1 MSRVF
6 TGSPMKRLEDLT
18 LLAGSGRYVDDIE
31 LPGMLES
38 AFVRSPHP
46 HAVIRSIDPAPAL
59 ELPGVHAVFSFADI
73 ALLLTSNHI
82 PPENP
87 TVTFAETTKAIVLAE
102 DEVCFVG
109 EIVAIVVADSRYI
122 AEDAVTLVDVDYEVL
137 AAVSDCRD
145 ALAPDAPLVHRH
157 ATDNVVAIF
166 CTEYGDCIPAF
177 ANASHVSKLSLKQHR
192 GSAHP
197 IEGRGI
203 VAQYDASNEGLMVW
217 SSTQGSHRVRNTLVQ
232 LYGLDENKVRVVVP
246 DVGGAFGAKHIVY
259 PEEVIVAG
267 AALILKCPIKWIEDR
282 REHFLAAIQE
292 RDQYWEIEVATDED
306 GRLLGIRGTMVH
318 DQGAY
323 TLLGINVA
331 LNASLALPGPYLL
344 PNYQLDVTVA
354 ANNKVGT
361 IPVRGAG
368 YPEGTFAMERVMDL
382 IARELGLDRAE
393 VRRRNLIT
401 AEQMPYALPL
411 KTRDGAPTS
420 YESGNYPLCQ
430 EKALESAGYE
440 QFQSRQA
447 AAREAGRYI
456 GIGIANSV
464 KITGRGPYE
473 TGNVR
478 IGRSGKIT
486 VHTGAMPMGQGIKTS
501 YAQICADQF
510 GVDPADVTIVAGDT
524 GTVSMGFGGFG
535 SRQTVNAGSSIHLA
549 AIEVRQKALK
559 VTAHMLE
566 VSEHDLELEGGNISV
581 KGLPDLSVPLS
592 DVAKALSGAT
602 GYAHPKDVSPGLE
615 ATVNF
620 EPTGVTYGN
629 GVHVVE
635 VEVDVGTGEVKI
647 ERYVVVNDS
656 GRLINPLIV
665 EGQII
670 GGVAHGI
677 GNALFE
683 WMGYDESAQPVTTTF
698 AEYLLPTAPVV
709 PNIEIIHHETPSTV
723 NPLGVKGVGEA
734 GVIPAAPA
742 IMSAI
747 ENALEPFSV
756 RIDETP
762 ISPLRLIE
770 LIKEAGNRAT

>member
-1 MSRVF
+1 M
-6 TGSPMKRLEDLT
+6 
-18 LLAGSGRYVDDIE
+18 
-31 LPGMLES
+31 
-38 AFVRSPHP
+38 
-46 HAVIRSIDPAPAL
+46 
-59 ELPGVHAVFSFADI
+59 
-73 ALLLTSNHI
+73 
-82 PPENP
+82 
-87 TVTFAETTKAIVLAE
+87 
-102 DEVCFVG
+102 
-109 EIVAIVVADSRYI
+109 
-122 AEDAVTLVDVDYEVL
+122 
-137 AAVSDCRD
+137 
-145 ALAPDAPLVHRH
+145 
-157 ATDNVVAIF
+157 
-166 CTEYGDCIPAF
+166 
-177 ANASHVSKLSLKQHR
+177 
-192 GSAHP
+192 
-197 IEGRGI
+197 
-203 VAQYDASNEGLMVW
+203 AQYDASNQGLMVW
-217 SSTQGSHRVRNTLVQ
+217 SSTQGSHRVRNTLVE

-267 AALILKCPIKWIEDR
+267 AALILECPVKWIEDR

-292 RDQYWEIEVATDED
+292 RDQYWEIEVATDND
-306 GRLLGIRGTMVH
+306 GRLLGIRGNMIH

-323 TLLGINVA
+323 SLLGYNVA
-331 LNASLALPGPYLL
+331 HNASLAVPGPYLL

-354 ANNKVGT
+354 ATNKVGT

-368 YPEGTFAMERVMDL
+368 YPEGTFAMERAMDL
-382 IARELGLDRAE
+382 IARELDLDRAE
-393 VRRRNLIT
+393 VRRRNFIT
-401 AEQMPYALPL
+401 AEKMPYVLPL
-411 KTRDGAPTS
+411 RARDGSQTS
-420 YESGNYPLCQ
+420 YESGDYPLCQ
-430 EKALESAGYE
+430 EKALERAGYE
-440 QFQSRQA
+440 EFRSRQA
-447 AAREAGRYI
+447 KAREAGRYL
-456 GIGIANSV
+456 GIGIANCV
-464 KITGRGPYE
+464 KITGRGPFE
-473 TGNVR
+473 SGIVR
-478 IGRSGKIT
+478 IGRSGQIT
-486 VHTGAMPMGQGIKTS
+486 VHTGAMPMGQGIRTS

-510 GVDPADVTIVAGDT
+510 GVDPADVTVVAGDT
-524 GTVSMGFGGFG
+524 GTVAMGIGGFG

-549 AIEVRQKALK
+549 AIEVREKSLK
-559 VTAHMLE
+559 VAAHLLE
-566 VSEHDLELEGGNISV
+566 VSEQDLELEGGDIIV
-581 KGLPDLSVPLS
+581 KGVPGLSVSLS
-592 DVAKALSGAT
+592 DVAKALSGAA
-602 GYAHPKDVSPGLE
+602 GYTCPKDVAPGLE

-620 EPTGVTYGN
+620 QPTGLTYGN

-747 ENALEPFSV
+747 DNALEPFGV

-762 ISPLRLIE
+762 ISPPRLIE
-770 LIKEAGNRAT
+770 LIKESSQRA